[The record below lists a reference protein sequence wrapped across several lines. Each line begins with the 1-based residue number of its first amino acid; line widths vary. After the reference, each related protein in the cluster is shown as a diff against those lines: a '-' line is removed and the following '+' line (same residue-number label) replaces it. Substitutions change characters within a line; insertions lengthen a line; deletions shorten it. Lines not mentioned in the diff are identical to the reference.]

1 MFVCTLNNTHLKL
14 HIQVLLQ
21 CLRLTFQKESYSK
34 RAIARAKAGLRFA
47 ETCPGGVGFH
57 RQSLLTGR
65 CSPTGRRAV
74 LAGRGQMANRRGP
87 LHLGFRL
94 TWLRSRCRFLWRWRF
109 TRLAVGSCACSG
121 GHAAQKPDGVRI
133 HTRTQT
139 SASCRPM
146 GTRMGVGASMPKLGS
161 GLTPLRAQVHRSG
174 SRLSL
179 SRCRCRCR
187 LAVTGVRISSCGSY
201 FSPVGG
207 TRFLRRR

>member
-1 MFVCTLNNTHLKL
+1 MPSP
-14 HIQVLLQ
+14 HIPKGIVFKTGDSARQGWFEVRRDLSGGGRLPSTIAADGKVLPD
-21 CLRLTFQKESYSK
+21 RETSGIGWSRADGES
-34 RAIARAKAGLRFA
+34 ARAFA
-47 ETCPGGVGFH
+47 
-57 RQSLLTGR
+57 
-65 CSPTGRRAV
+65 
-74 LAGRGQMANRRGP
+74 
-87 LHLGFRL
+87 LGFRL